1 MSRRAKQILAAE
13 ARKAAD
19 EDSFVPVLL
28 LSDLDVNK
36 CTQVQFL
43 EILTNLDELCTS
55 RPIDQRSTYVEQ
67 IYHRMLQLLSHK
79 VEIPLNRIVAMVKQL
94 ITYHPVM
101 TLLTLDDFKK
111 LGVEMEKRSLIIHF
125 DMSAS
130 MNVRGFNPLVQTI
143 INLCTKLQNQGIQV
157 HISLFGDSQQE
168 KIHTAI
174 ANQLLTLD
182 QFANGNYLPNGGC
195 TAFCPSFD
203 RTKQFPTPY
212 DAIIVSDGDFTDN
225 ISRLAFQEQCQTVF
239 FVAPPWS
246 SLGIEEKH
254 AKAIS
259 TSVHP
264 TVPYIGIA
272 SEKYPQ
278 LDTIIEGFL
287 REHNFFARLSGYVTI
302 GTYAIPSNLLAP
314 THMIQ
319 VLNNCLSQGEIQLQV
334 LTKKILGLFRYLE
347 ETAKLNFERCIRG
360 EEFRK
365 LMSLVTPLIKLT
377 QAHLETS
384 NACQQLYGY
393 LSKILNNFANE
404 HQKLIKSFANDPKAK
419 TELSKFWDDA
429 MSVSERAL
437 IIEENERKYGSPVA
451 YLNVRVASLTCTSE
465 ILSEALQQ
473 LKTLYSP
480 EDLDLLSIILDILSI
495 SKIDDRPAT
504 VSEELCILIWR
515 KSDGTVDLL
524 SILRQLPFCLQQY
537 QYSQQI
543 KQDNVWTL
551 QPLAAIRLAWIMDAS
566 GRTFPDF
573 ITQALPSLVVP
584 NKFLTDLDQ
593 DENRSAFWMKI
604 LRELA
609 PKISLSSESLQSIH
623 QILTV
628 HALKGFLL
636 RLTDGSITYEKQVY
650 ENVLPFIDTDEPMAW
665 CVFINKDLD
674 RVDARTGQVT
684 ERSTF
689 ITDPIEVERWYR
701 TNLEKHGSV
710 VRPRYLSLREY
721 PNFPNGAIELYN
733 TCTRKDVDILR
744 DQLKELDGNSYS
756 SDQINAHIYTIRD
769 RLRTIPYVVWG
780 ATDVINDTIVMAKAA
795 CQGATLPTEKVTIN
809 IPKSIIVDY
818 LVSQCDNH
826 FVAGALRGFGEYAR
840 IASQQVL
847 TGITELDYA
856 IECGQKATT
865 ETTAFQIVLFIH
877 LDKPGVRE
885 YLEQQYKKL
894 IRQLRSVMSPPQL
907 QSLPALLQKAQKKAA
922 NDEILGMADLELLPT
937 RTTATKPVENLSR
950 VVLNKDLFT
959 CPITLD
965 IMDNP
970 ATTTPCGH
978 MFEMDAINGY
988 LNTANICP
996 VCRTVVTGVTQ
1007 NFAFKGVI
1015 EAWLAQQSE

>member
-1 MSRRAKQILAAE
+1 MSRRAKQILAVE
-13 ARKAAD
+13 ARKAAN

-28 LSDLDVNK
+28 LSELDVSK

-43 EILTNLDELCTS
+43 EILANFDELCTS
-55 RPIDQRSTYVEQ
+55 RPVDQRSTYVEQ
-67 IYHRMLQLLSHK
+67 VYNRMLQLLSQK
-79 VEIPLNRIVAMVKQL
+79 MEIQLNQIVAMIKQM
-94 ITYHPVM
+94 ISYHPVM
-101 TLLTLDDFKK
+101 TILTLDDLKK
-111 LGVEMEKRSLIIHF
+111 FGVEMEKRSVIIHF

-130 MNVRGFNPLVQTI
+130 MNVRDFNPLVQTV

-157 HISLFGDSQQE
+157 HISLFGDGQQE
-168 KIHTAI
+168 RIHTAI
-174 ANQLLTLD
+174 GNQLLTLD
-182 QFANGNYLPNGGC
+182 QFAKGNYLPNGGC

-246 SLGIEEKH
+246 PLGIEKKH

-259 TSVHP
+259 SSVHP

-272 SEKYPQ
+272 SEEYPQ
-278 LDTIIEGFL
+278 LDTIIERFL
-287 REHNFFARLSGYVTI
+287 REHNFFARLPGYVTI

-314 THMIQ
+314 TQMIQ
-319 VLNNCLSQGEIQLQV
+319 VINNCLAQGEIQLQS

-360 EEFRK
+360 EEFRN
-365 LMSLVTPLIKLT
+365 LMSLVTPLIKSA

-393 LSKILNNFANE
+393 LNKILNNFAHE
-404 HQKLIKSFANDPKAK
+404 QQKLIKSLANDPKAK
-419 TELSKFWDDA
+419 AELTKFWDDA
-429 MSVSERAL
+429 MSFSERAL
-437 IIEENERKYGSPVA
+437 IIEENERKYGPPVA
-451 YLNVRVASLTCTSE
+451 YLNVRVASLTCTTE

-473 LKTLYSP
+473 LKTLYAP
-480 EDLDLLSIILDILSI
+480 EDLDLLSIILDILSM
-495 SKIDDRPAT
+495 SKIDDRPT
-504 VSEELCILIWR
+504 LVSEDSCILIWR
-515 KSDGTVDLL
+515 KPNGTIDLL
-524 SILRQLPFCLQQY
+524 SVLRQLPFCLQQY
-537 QYSQQI
+537 QYSRQI
-543 KQDNVWTL
+543 PQDNAWTL
-551 QPLAAIRLAWIMDAS
+551 QPLAATRLAWIMDAS

-573 ITQALPSLVVP
+573 ITQALSSLVIP

-609 PKISLSSESLQSIH
+609 PKIGLPSESLQSIH

-665 CVFINKDLD
+665 CVFVNKDMD
-674 RVDARTGQVT
+674 RVDAHTGQVT

-721 PNFPNGAIELYN
+721 SNFPIGAIELYN
-733 TCTRKDVDILR
+733 TCSRKDVDILR
-744 DQLKELDGNSYS
+744 DQLKALRGNTYS

-769 RLRTIPYVVWG
+769 RLKTIPCVVWG
-780 ATDVINDTIVMAKAA
+780 STDLITETTAMAKAA
-795 CQGATLPTEKVTIN
+795 CQGAALPTEKVTIN
-809 IPKSIIVDY
+809 ITRSIITDY
-818 LVSQCDNH
+818 LVSHCDDR

-840 IASQQVL
+840 IASQQASA
-847 TGITELDYA
+847 GITEIDYA

-865 ETTAFQIVLFIH
+865 ELATFQIMPFIH

-885 YLEQQYKKL
+885 YLEQQHKKL
-894 IRQLRSVMSPPQL
+894 TRQLRLVMSPPQL
-907 QSLPALLQKAQKKAA
+907 QSISALLQKAQQAAA
-922 NDEILGMADLELLPT
+922 NDEILGMADLESLPA
-937 RTTATKPVENLSR
+937 RETATKPVESSSR

-988 LNTANICP
+988 LKTANVCP

-1007 NFAFKGVI
+1007 NYAFKSVI
-1015 EAWLAQQSE
+1015 EAWLAQQTE

>member
-19 EDSFVPVLL
+19 GDSFVPVLL
-28 LSDLDVNK
+28 LSELDVSK
-36 CTQVQFL
+36 CTQIQFL
-43 EILTNLDELCTS
+43 EILTNLDELCAS
-55 RPIDQRSTYVEQ
+55 RLVDQRATYVEQ
-67 IYHRMLQLLSHK
+67 IYNRMLQLLSQK
-79 VEIPLNRIVAMVKQL
+79 IEIPLNRIMAIVKQL
-94 ITYHPVM
+94 IVYHPVM
-101 TLLTLDDFKK
+101 AILTLDDLKK
-111 LGVEMEKRSLIIHF
+111 IGVEMEKRSVIIHF
-125 DMSAS
+125 DMSGS
-130 MNVRGFNPLVQTI
+130 MDVRGFNPLVQTV
-143 INLCTKLQNQGIQV
+143 INLCRKLQNQGIQV
-157 HISLFGDSQQE
+157 HISLFGGGQQE
-168 KIHTAI
+168 RIHTAI
-174 ANQLLTLD
+174 GGQLLALD
-182 QFANGNYLPNGGC
+182 QFANGNYRPNGG

-212 DAIIVSDGDFTDN
+212 DAIIVSDGDFTDD

-246 SLGIEEKH
+246 PLGIEEKH
-254 AKAIS
+254 AKTIS
-259 TSVHP
+259 SSVHP
-264 TVPYIGIA
+264 IVPYIGIA

-287 REHNFFARLSGYVTI
+287 REHNFFACLSGYVTI

-314 THMIQ
+314 TQMIQ
-319 VLNNCLSQGEIQLQV
+319 ILNNCLAQGEIQLQI

-360 EEFRK
+360 EEFRN
-365 LMSLVTPLIKLT
+365 LMSLVTPLIKST

-393 LSKILNNFANE
+393 LTKILNNFAHE
-404 HQKLIKSFANDPKAK
+404 QQKLIKSIANDPKAK
-419 TELSKFWDDA
+419 TELTKFWDDA
-429 MSVSERAL
+429 MSFSERAL
-437 IIEENERKYGSPVA
+437 IIEENERKYGPSVA

-480 EDLDLLSIILDILSI
+480 EDFDLLSIILDILSM
-495 SKIDDRPAT
+495 SKIDDQPT
-504 VSEELCILIWR
+504 SVPEDLCILIWR
-515 KSDGTVDLL
+515 KPNGTIDLL
-524 SILRQLPFCLQQY
+524 SILRQLPYCLQQY
-537 QYSQQI
+537 QYSRQI
-543 KQDNVWTL
+543 PLDNVWTL

-609 PKISLSSESLQSIH
+609 PKIDLPSESLQSIH

-628 HALKGFLL
+628 HTLKGFLL

-665 CVFINKDLD
+665 CVFVNKDLD
-674 RVDARTGQVT
+674 RVDARTGQVI
-684 ERSTF
+684 EQSTF
-689 ITDPIEVERWYR
+689 ITDPIEIEGWYR
-701 TNLEKHGSV
+701 TNLAKRGSV

-721 PNFPNGAIELYN
+721 SNFPDGAIELYN

-744 DQLKELDGNSYS
+744 DQLTELGGNSYS
-756 SDQINAHIYTIRD
+756 SDQINSHIYTIRD
-769 RLRTIPYVVWG
+769 RLKTIPCVVWG
-780 ATDVINDTIVMAKAA
+780 STDLITETIVMAKAA
-795 CQGATLPTEKVTIN
+795 CQGATVPTEKVTIN
-809 IPKSIIVDY
+809 ITRAIVIDY
-818 LVSQCDNH
+818 LVSHCEDR
-826 FVAGALRGFGEYAR
+826 FAAGALRGFGEYAR
-840 IASQQVL
+840 IASQQASAG
-847 TGITELDYA
+847 TTELDYA

-865 ETTAFQIVLFIH
+865 ETTSLQIVPFIH

-894 IRQLRSVMSPPQL
+894 ARQLRLVLSPPQF
-907 QSLPALLQKAQKKAA
+907 QSLPALLQKAKQTVA
-922 NDEILGMADLELLPT
+922 NDEILGMADLESLPA
-937 RTTATKPVENLSR
+937 RTTIAKPVESSSQ

-978 MFEMDAINGY
+978 MFDMDAINGY
-988 LNTANICP
+988 LKTANICP
-996 VCRTVVTGVTQ
+996 ICRTVVTGVTQ
-1007 NFAFKGVI
+1007 NYAFKNVI
-1015 EAWLAQQSE
+1015 EAWLAQQTE